1 MFIMQMHILT
11 VISVIPPHQN
21 SAITQLLAQGTEIEN
36 LYKQV
41 LKRRGHLHTNIKDMS
56 SW

>member
-41 LKRRGHLHTNIKDMS
+41 LKRRGHLHANIKDMS

>member
-1 MFIMQMHILT
+1 MHILT
-11 VISVIPPHQN
+11 VLSVTRPHQN
-21 SAITQLLAQGTEIEN
+21 SARTQLLAQVTEVEN

-41 LKRRGHLHTNIKDMS
+41 LKQRDRLQTNIKDMS